1 VKSRPNQHQSKE
13 AAALSSLDVKSLA
26 LPQRRRVRR
35 RRRSLRRRLI
45 DGMMPLCI
53 LTGLTVFA
61 GGLVQVVEIG
71 AAGQSKAASN
81 VVAEPLEVVARPEPS
96 FDYQGA
102 QDAYRD
108 MMRQNAA
115 ARRNTQR
122 PAAMNQAAYQLSLQ
136 MEAQRELTESFA
148 TLEPKTPSAV
158 GEIDWSLLE
167 PGSEDPR
174 STLQRGLAPC
184 VRPHQAT
191 TGKSRSAL

>member
-1 VKSRPNQHQSKE
+1 MESRPNQHQSKE

-35 RRRSLRRRLI
+35 RSQRRRLI

-96 FDYQGA
+96 FDYHQGA

-122 PAAMNQAAYQLSLQ
+122 PAAMNQVAYQLSLQ
-136 MEAQRELTESFA
+136 LEAQRELTESFA

-174 STLQRGLAPC
+174 STLQRGLAP
-184 VRPHQAT
+184 VRP
-191 TGKSRSAL
+191 SASSDNW